1 MTRKS
6 CPYCY
11 CTNVTKHGK
20 THGRQRYECQGCYIT
35 WSGLPR
41 DERDKLRLWR
51 EYCFEGSSVAVL
63 AKRYSKS
70 SSTIRRFLDSYTEPD
85 WFSRPRSVTI
95 ILDVTYFK
103 GFGILVAYDPYAKEI
118 RGYDRVLYYAVLI
131 GTEKTIDYDVAT
143 DTIEA
148 MGFTI
153 RAAVIDGRRGVRQML
168 EHKGI
173 PVQQCQFHQLLTITS
188 CLTKHPILI
197 QNKELRAIALTLTRT
212 TKEHFEYQ
220 LDEWHAEHG
229 DWLKERYTDP
239 KTGRHRYQHDRTRRA
254 YFSLRRNLEYLFTYQ
269 DENLQDKHGNKLR
282 MPNTTNP
289 LDGQFG
295 VWKRRINK
303 HPGASKQRIITM
315 LRSFF
320 SEGTD

>member
-20 THGRQRYECQGCYIT
+20 THGRQRYECQSCYIT

-41 DERDKLRLWR
+41 SERRQQKLWH
-51 EYCFEGSSVAVL
+51 EYAFEGASVATL
-63 AKRYSKS
+63 AKRWHKS
-70 SSTIRRFLDSYTEPD
+70 TATIHRFVSGYIAPD
-85 WFSRPRSVTI
+85 WFPRPRPVTV

-103 GFGILVAYDPYAKEI
+103 GFGVLVAFDPYAKET
-118 RGYDRVLYYAVLI
+118 RGYDRVLYYAVLT
-131 GTEKTIDYDVAT
+131 GTERTIDYEVAT
-143 DTIEA
+143 DTLEA
-148 MGFTI
+148 MGYHI
-153 RAAVIDGRRGVRQML
+153 RAVVIDGRRGVKEML
-168 EHKGI
+168 ERKGI
-173 PVQQCQFHQLLTITS
+173 PVQYCQFHQLQTITQ
-188 CLTKHPILI
+188 CLTKRPTLTA
-197 QNKELRAIALTLTRT
+197 NKELRAIALSLTRT
-212 TKEHFEYQ
+212 TREHFSYQ

-229 DWLKERYTDP
+229 DWLKERYIEP
-239 KTGRHRYQHDRTRRA
+239 STGRTRYQHARTRRA
-254 YFSLRRNLEYLFTYQ
+254 YFSLQRNLESLFMYQ
-269 DENLQDKHGNKLR
+269 DVQLR
-282 MPNTTNP
+282 EEGMRIPNTTNP

-303 HPGASKQRIITM
+303 HSGLSKQRIITL